1 MNGTGLTFRI
11 SGAPIEGTSRDQ
23 LMAGLGGDDMDAELF
38 SLQTHRSGGQVVD
51 RDAQP
56 GEDIVVLK
64 LASGPALFLHP
75 DSARA
80 LLVAGMPTTRDGRDA
95 GDVGDAA
102 VVGVSSSLPWS
113 EESPTRGLGSWASGV
128 ALEWFGILRGKSGH
142 SLAERGAD
150 WIRQQFDKPERQGL
164 YRLTSSAPPDE
175 FDPADRV
182 QALKLPAKPDA
193 PILVLV
199 HGTFSTTAGTFRHL
213 WPKDQEGN
221 TLLSGYGRDAYGFEH
236 PTLGTSPVQNAL
248 DLADALPRNARVHL
262 LTHSRGGLVAE
273 ILVRAAS
280 TSQVMEQ
287 IEQYFIGGQPGEL
300 RQLLKLVDLVRAKNL
315 SFDRVIRV
323 ACPVRGTLLASGRLD
338 AYLSVLHW
346 LMDLANLPVVG
357 GMLAAL
363 REIARAGL
371 KPETFAGL
379 AAMNP
384 RSNLVRW
391 LNAPLDAVDS
401 QLYVIA
407 GNSGG
412 NSIFTWIKTLL
423 ADAFFW
429 TDNDLVVQTRSMYG
443 GVPRKT
449 GSRAARFMLG
459 DGGEVSHFSYF
470 SFKQTREAIADAL
483 LPTPQRPWEP
493 IGLLSWAGADSSGVR
508 GSEAPPQAAPA
519 TGDRQRRRPTV
530 IVVPDFLGSHL
541 SERRGLLWLSQLSL
555 SAFASLGLDKA
566 EMLEKVSATGLVE
579 HCYGALCSRLAETHE
594 VIPLPYDWRKPV
606 EEAAASL
613 AARVQEWQ
621 QQRAG
626 GPLRILA
633 HGMGGLVVRAFH
645 MNHKELW
652 EEAMAFEGARVL
664 MLGVPHDGSWTPL
677 QVLSGGDAL
686 AGLLSASAPLFADL
700 QVRKAL
706 ATMPGFIQLQAG
718 LLDPALQLDLRSGW
732 EKQEELQREELAKRT
747 QWHRGPSAWAL
758 PTEQL
763 LTDARMFWDRLRK
776 DMATFEGEAE
786 KIVIVV
792 GKAKHT
798 VDHAAM
804 RDGRLCLSGNGR
816 GDGRVSLDSARMNQ
830 HTVWKIDAE
839 HGAMA
844 ATAKAFPGLLD
855 LLNTGK
861 TQLLDSQELQPA
873 QQVRTASGGSALT
886 DEPARLL
893 QRLMTNARP
902 PELGQLFSVAE
913 AEQREYGAKACLSVE
928 VYHGDL
934 RFLRQPLLIG
944 HYQSLILSGSEAVVD
959 KLVGHRMSKA
969 LRAGMYPEW
978 VGSHQIF
985 ENGKLIEIRRQK
997 QRLIPRPSA
1006 AIVVGLGEEGKLN
1019 SQKHAYTIRVGVL
1032 AYAERLA
1039 ENGRSDDTFEIAT
1052 TLLGSGGTGISVGD
1066 AVLALVQGIMDA
1078 NAKIADV
1085 NQSGGARWPTVRA
1098 LRIAEVYLDR
1108 ASDAWRV
1115 LKLHDQT
1122 NPGRL
1127 AIGRSLTEGEGR
1139 LNRPVDSSY
1148 RGATYDFIS
1157 VLRTPSAKNAEPQI
1171 GYSLD
1176 TRRARTEVRAQRA
1189 QGPLIRDLVERASNS
1204 TVVDPLIGRTLFNL
1218 LVPVEIEP
1226 YLAGSND
1233 MVMELD
1239 RDTAALPWELLD
1251 TDPDRKLASG
1261 NGPQPPWAVR
1271 SKIIRKLQTEH
1282 FRDKV
1287 IDAGSEDNVLI
1298 VGEPLADPSY
1308 PPLPGAK
1315 REAEAVAK
1323 VARASLGTAA
1333 DRVKELNNHDNAH
1346 TIINQLF
1353 ARNYRLV
1360 HIAGHGMRGANGG
1373 VVLSGRQT
1381 FLGPNEIRA
1390 MRVTPELV
1398 FINCCHLGQGDAQPF
1413 DRPDFAA
1420 SVAEELIRIGVRC
1433 VVAAGWMVEDQ
1444 PAERFASTF
1453 YTAIFNGC
1461 RFIDAVGQARLA
1473 AWEAKRESN
1482 TWAAYQCY
1490 GDPDWSWR
1498 NEVST
1503 RKPSPET
1510 EFANVASPSTLELV
1524 LQTIATETL
1533 YASSDNAGRHRR
1545 QLAYLEQEFGRW
1557 SQRGAIA
1564 EAFGNAYAALPDR
1577 GKALEWFRK
1586 ARDASDS
1593 KASLFAIE
1601 RYAEQLSMPEAS
1613 VNELNEAIDIL
1624 GVMRDRLGGTL
1635 RRYSLLGH
1643 AHKRLSMHL
1652 AEQGPDSKA
1661 ESLVQLATAC
1671 KNFTLASQ
1679 GQDNEKRYTFY
1690 PPRAVLMCELR
1701 LYFQEQQDRPNANWE
1716 SQRIS
1721 EATRAVEKAVQD
1733 DPNFFS
1739 IVAQS
1744 ELDVLK
1750 ALIRGDLRQIMND
1763 IERSLCDLHRRID
1776 TKMFWVWVHDDA
1788 RFLLEPYAALP
1799 RNPANLADQAEAQ
1812 AARKLLGILAG
1823 YAGKE
1828 TGHRDPEARARTD
1841 ARGERSKVSPVPTA
1855 A

>member
-1 MNGTGLTFRI
+1 MNGTRLTFRI
-11 SGAPIEGTSRDQ
+11 SGVPIEGTARDQ
-23 LMAGLGGDDMDAELF
+23 LMAGLGGSDVETELF
-38 SLQTHRSGGQVVD
+38 SVHTHRSAGRAVD
-51 RDAQP
+51 RDVQP

-75 DSARA
+75 VSAKA
-80 LLVAGMPTTRDGRDA
+80 LLVAGIQTTRDGSDVRDA
-95 GDVGDAA
+95 S

-113 EESPTRGLGSWASGV
+113 EEEPIRGLGSWASGV
-128 ALEWFGILRGKSGH
+128 ALEWFGILRRKSGH
-142 SLAERGAD
+142 SLAESGAD

-213 WPKDQEGN
+213 WTKDQAVN
-221 TLLSGYGRDAYGFEH
+221 TLLSAYGRDAYGFEH

-280 TSQVMEQ
+280 TSLDMEQ
-287 IEQYFIGGQPGEL
+287 IEQYFIGAPPGEL

-315 SFDRVIRV
+315 RFDRVIRV

-346 LMDLANLPVVG
+346 LMHLANLPVVG
-357 GMLAAL
+357 GMLGAV

-371 KPETFAGL
+371 KPETFPGL

-384 RSNLVRW
+384 RSALVRW
-391 LNAPLDAVDS
+391 LNAPLEPVDS
-401 QLYVIA
+401 QLYVVA

-412 NSIFTWIKTLL
+412 NSIFAWIKTLL
-423 ADAFFW
+423 ADSFFW

-449 GSRAARFMLG
+449 GLRAARFMLG

-470 SFKQTREAIADAL
+470 SFTQTRAAIADAL

-508 GSEAPPQAAPA
+508 GSEAPPLAAPA

-541 SERRGLLWLSQLSL
+541 EERRGLLWLSQLSL

-566 EMLEKVSATGLVE
+566 KTLERVSATGLVE
-579 HCYGALCSRLAETHE
+579 HCYGALCSRLAETHD
-594 VIPLPYDWRKPV
+594 VIPFPYDWRKPI
-606 EEAAASL
+606 EEAADSL
-613 AARVQEWQ
+613 AARVGDWQ

-633 HGMGGLVVRAFH
+633 HGAGGLVVRAFH

-664 MLGVPHDGSWTPL
+664 MLGVPHEGSWTPL

-686 AGLLSASAPLFADL
+686 AATLSAGAPLFGDL

-718 LLDPALQLDLRSGW
+718 LLDPSLQLDLRSGW

-747 QWHRGPSAWAL
+747 QWHNQPSAWAI

-763 LTDARMFWDRLRK
+763 LTDARLFWDRLRK
-776 DMATFEGEAE
+776 AMATFEGEAE
-786 KIVIVV
+786 KIVIVA

-798 VDHAAM
+798 VDHAAI
-804 RDGRLCLSGNGR
+804 RDGRLFLSGNGR

-830 HTVWKIDAE
+830 RTVWKIDAE
-839 HGAMA
+839 HGAMS
-844 ATAKAFPGLLD
+844 ATAEAFSGLLD
-855 LLNTGK
+855 LLNAGK
-861 TQLLDSQELQPA
+861 THLLDSQELPPA
-873 QQVRTASGGSALT
+873 QQVRTAAGDSTLT

-902 PELGQLFSVAE
+902 PELGHLFSVAE
-913 AEQREYGAKACLSVE
+913 IEQREYAGQARLSVE

-944 HYQSLILSGSEAVVD
+944 HYQSLILSGSESVVD
-959 KLVGHRMSKA
+959 KLVGQRMSKA

-985 ENGKLIEIRRQK
+985 ENGKQIEIRRQK

-1019 SQKHAYTIRVGVL
+1019 SQKHAYTIRIGVL

-1039 ENGRSDDTFEIAT
+1039 EGGRRDDTFEIAA

-1066 AVLALVQGIMDA
+1066 AALALVQGIMDA
-1078 NAKIADV
+1078 NAKIADI
-1085 NQSGGARWPTVRA
+1085 NQSSGAHWPTVRA
-1098 LRIAEVYLDR
+1098 LTIAEVYLDR

-1115 LKLHDQT
+1115 LKLHEQA

-1127 AIGRSLTEGEGR
+1127 AVGPSLTEAEGR
-1139 LNRPVDSSY
+1139 LRRPVDSSY

-1157 VLRTPSAKNAEPQI
+1157 VLRTPSGKDAEPQI

-1189 QGPLIRDLVERASNS
+1189 QGPLIRDLVEKASNS

-1251 TDPDRKLASG
+1251 TDPDRKLASA

-1271 SKIIRKLQTEH
+1271 SKIIRKLQTEQ

-1287 IDAGSEDNVLI
+1287 IDAGSEDNILI
-1298 VGEPLADPSY
+1298 VGEPLTDPSY
-1308 PPLPGAK
+1308 PRLPGAK
-1315 REAEAVAK
+1315 HEAEAVAK
-1323 VARASLGTAA
+1323 VARASLGAA
-1333 DRVKELNNHDNAH
+1333 GDRVKELNNDDAH

-1373 VVLSGRQT
+1373 VVLSGQRT

-1398 FINCCHLGQGDAQPF
+1398 FINCCHLGQGDGQPF

-1444 PAERFASTF
+1444 PAERFASAF

-1545 QLAYLEQEFGRW
+1545 NLAYLEHTFERW
-1557 SQRGAIA
+1557 SRRGAIA

-1577 GKALEWFRK
+1577 AKALEWFRK

-1593 KASLFAIE
+1593 KASLMAIE
-1601 RYAEQLSMPEAS
+1601 RYAEQLSMPGAS
-1613 VNELNEAIDIL
+1613 ADELNEAIVIL
-1624 GVMRDRLGGTL
+1624 TVMKDRLTGTL

-1643 AHKRLSMHL
+1643 AHKRLSMRL
-1652 AEQGPDSKA
+1652 AEQGLTSKA
-1661 ESLVQLATAC
+1661 KSLAQLGAAC
-1671 KNFTLASQ
+1671 ENFTLASQ
-1679 GQDNEKRYTFY
+1679 AQDDEKRYTFY

-1701 LYFQEQQDRPNANWE
+1701 RYFQQQQARPGPDWE
-1716 SQRIS
+1716 TQRIS
-1721 EATRAVEKAVQD
+1721 DATRAVDLAARD

-1750 ALIRGDLRQIMND
+1750 ALIRGELRQIVND

-1776 TKMFWVWVHDDA
+1776 TQMFWIWVHDDA

-1799 RNPANLADQAEAQ
+1799 RDPADLADQAEVQ
-1812 AARKLLGILAG
+1812 AATRLLGILAG
-1823 YAGKE
+1823 YAGDE
-1828 TGHRDPEARARTD
+1828 TSQRAPEAGAGTV
-1841 ARGERSKVSPVPTA
+1841 AGAERSEVRPAPTA

>member
-23 LMAGLGGDDMDAELF
+23 LMESLGGGGMDAELF
-38 SLQTHRSGGQVVD
+38 SLQTHRSAGRAVD
-51 RDAQP
+51 RDVQP

-80 LLVAGMPTTRDGRDA
+80 LLIAGMPTTRDGKDS
-95 GDVGDAA
+95 GDAA

-113 EESPTRGLGSWASGV
+113 EDGPTRSLGSWASGV
-128 ALEWFGILRGKSGH
+128 ALEWFGILRRKSGQ

-175 FDPADRV
+175 MDPADRIPV
-182 QALKLPAKPDA
+182 LKLPAQPDA

-213 WPKDQEGN
+213 WTKDSTAN
-221 TLLSGYGRDAYGFEH
+221 TLLNGYKDDAYGFEH
-236 PTLGTSPVQNAL
+236 PTLGTSPVQNAV
-248 DLADALPRNARVHL
+248 DLAKALPPNARVHL

-273 ILVRAAS
+273 ILVRAANS
-280 TSQVMEQ
+280 SNAVAQ
-287 IEQYFIGGQPGEL
+287 IEQYFIGAPPDES
-300 RQLLKLVDLVRAKNL
+300 RQVLELVDLVRDKNL
-315 SFDRVIRV
+315 RFDRVIRV
-323 ACPVRGTLLASGRLD
+323 ACPVRGTLLASERLD

-346 LMDLANLPVVG
+346 LMQMAQLPIASGVLAG
-357 GMLAAL
+357 L

-379 AAMNP
+379 ASMHP
-384 RSNLVRW
+384 RSHLVRW
-391 LNAPLDAVDS
+391 LNAPLEPVDS

-412 NSIFTWIKTLL
+412 NSLFTWIKTLL
-423 ADAFFW
+423 ADSFFW
-429 TDNDLVVQTRSMYG
+429 TDNDLVVQTRSMYS

-449 GSRAARFMLG
+449 GLRAARFMLG
-459 DGGEVSHFSYF
+459 NGGEVSHFSYF
-470 SFKQTREAIADAL
+470 SFTQTREAIADAL

-519 TGDRQRRRPTV
+519 PGDRQRRRPTV

-541 SERRGLLWLSQLSL
+541 DERRGRLWLSQLSL

-566 EMLEKVSATGLVE
+566 KDLEKVSSTGLVE
-579 HCYGALCSRLAETHE
+579 HCYGALCSRLAETHD

-606 EEAAASL
+606 EEAAANL
-613 AARVQEWQ
+613 ATRVREWQ

-645 MNHKELW
+645 MNHKDLW

-664 MLGVPHDGSWTPL
+664 MLGVPHEGSWTPL

-686 AGLLSASAPLFADL
+686 AGLLSAGAPLFADL

-732 EKQEELQREELAKRT
+732 EKQEELQREELAKLT
-747 QWHRGPSAWAL
+747 QWHEGPSAWAI
-758 PTEQL
+758 PAQQL
-763 LTDARMFWDRLRK
+763 LTDARLFWDRMRK

-786 KIVIVV
+786 KIVIVA

-804 RDGRLCLSGNGR
+804 RDGRLWLSGNGR

-830 HTVWKIDAE
+830 LTVWKIDAE
-839 HGAMA
+839 HGAMPA
-844 ATAKAFPGLLD
+844 ATRAFSGLLD
-855 LLNTGK
+855 LLNAGK
-861 TQLLDSQELQPA
+861 THLLDRQELQPT
-873 QQVRTASGGSALT
+873 QQVRTATGSSALM

-913 AEQREYGAKACLSVE
+913 AEQREHAVKAPLSVE
-928 VYHGDL
+928 VHHGDL

-959 KLVGHRMSKA
+959 KLVGQRMSKA

-985 ENGKLIEIRRQK
+985 ENGQRIEIRRQK

-1006 AIVVGLGEEGKLN
+1006 AVVVGLGEEGKLN

-1032 AYAERLA
+1032 AYAERLG
-1039 ENGRSDDTFEIAT
+1039 ESGYNDDTFEIAA

-1066 AVLALVQGIMDA
+1066 AALALVQGIMDA
-1078 NAKIADV
+1078 NAKIADI

-1098 LRIAEVYLDR
+1098 LTIAEVYLDR

-1127 AIGRSLTEGEGR
+1127 VIGRSVTEAEGNLR
-1139 LNRPVDSSY
+1139 RPVESSY

-1157 VLRTPSAKNAEPQI
+1157 VLRTPSAKDAEPQI

-1189 QGPLIRDLVERASNS
+1189 QGPLIRDLMEKASNS

-1251 TDPDRKLASG
+1251 TDPDRKMASG

-1298 VGEPLADPSY
+1298 VGEPLTDSSY
-1308 PPLPGAK
+1308 PRLPGAK
-1315 REAEAVAK
+1315 HEAEAVAK
-1323 VARASLGTAA
+1323 VARASLGTAS
-1333 DRVKELNNHDNAH
+1333 DRVKELNSNDDAH

-1373 VVLSGRQT
+1373 VVLSGRRT

-1398 FINCCHLGQGDAQPF
+1398 FINCCHLGQGDVQPF

-1444 PAERFASTF
+1444 PAERFASAF
-1453 YTAIFNGC
+1453 YAAIFNGC

-1510 EFANVASPSTLELV
+1510 EYANIASPSTLEVV

-1533 YASSDNAGRHRR
+1533 YASSDNAIRHRR
-1545 QLAYLEQEFGRW
+1545 HLSYLEQQFGQW
-1557 SQRGAIA
+1557 TQRGAIA

-1586 ARDASDS
+1586 ARNASDS
-1593 KASLFAIE
+1593 KASLSAIE

-1613 VNELNEAIDIL
+1613 VDELNEATVVL
-1624 GVMRDRLGGTL
+1624 TVMIERLGGTL

-1643 AHKRLSMHL
+1643 AHKRLSMRL
-1652 AEQGPDSKA
+1652 AEQGLDSKA
-1661 ESLVQLATAC
+1661 ESLAHLVSAC
-1671 KNFTLASQ
+1671 ENFTLASQ
-1679 GQDNEKRYTFY
+1679 AQDDEKRYSFY

-1701 LYFQEQQDRPNANWE
+1701 HYFQKQQARPSADWE
-1716 SQRIS
+1716 SRRIS
-1721 EATRAVEKAVQD
+1721 EATRAVDKAVQD

-1750 ALIRGDLRQIMND
+1750 ALIRGDLRQIMHD
-1763 IERSLCDLHRRID
+1763 IEHSLCDLHRRID
-1776 TKMFWVWVHDDA
+1776 TKMFWIWVHDDA
-1788 RFLLEPYAALP
+1788 RFLLEAYAALP
-1799 RNPANLADQAEAQ
+1799 RNRANPAEQAEVQ
-1812 AARKLLGILAG
+1812 AASKLLGMLAS
-1823 YAGKE
+1823 YAGE
-1828 TGHRDPEARARTD
+1828 DAGRRDPEARAPTD
-1841 ARGERSKVSPVPTA
+1841 AREERSEVSPVQTVA
-1855 A
+1855 

>member
-1 MNGTGLTFRI
+1 MSGTGLTFRI
-11 SGAPIEGTSRDQ
+11 SGVPIEGMSRDQ
-23 LMAGLGGDDMDAELF
+23 LIEGFGGGDMDAELF
-38 SLQTHRSGGQVVD
+38 SMQTHRSAGRVVD
-51 RDAQP
+51 RDVQP

-64 LASGPALFLHP
+64 LASGPTLFLHP
-75 DSARA
+75 DSAKA
-80 LLVAGMPTTRDGRDA
+80 LLAAGMPITRDGRDA
-95 GDVGDAA
+95 RDAA
-102 VVGVSSSLPWS
+102 VVGVSSSLPWG
-113 EESPTRGLGSWASGV
+113 EEGPTRGLGSWASNV
-128 ALEWFGILRGKSGH
+128 ALEWFGILRRKTRH

-164 YRLTSSAPPDE
+164 YRLTSNAPPDE
-175 FDPADRV
+175 MDPANRIT
-182 QALKLPAKPDA
+182 ALKLPARPNS
-193 PILVLV
+193 PILILV

-213 WPKDQEGN
+213 WTKDAAAN
-221 TLLSGYGRDAYGFEH
+221 TLLNSYEGDAYGFEH

-248 DLADALPRNARVHL
+248 DLAKALPPNARVHL
-262 LTHSRGGLVAE
+262 LTHSRGGMVAE
-273 ILVRAAS
+273 ILVRAANS
-280 TSQVMEQ
+280 SNVLAQ
-287 IEQYFIGGQPGEL
+287 IEQYFTGAPFDES
-300 RQLLKLVDLVRAKNL
+300 RRLLELVDLVQNKNL
-315 SFDRVIRV
+315 QFDRVIRV

-346 LMDLANLPVVG
+346 LMQLAHLPITG
-357 GMLAAL
+357 AMLAAL
-363 REIARAGL
+363 REVARAGL
-371 KPETFAGL
+371 KPETFPGL
-379 AAMNP
+379 AAMHP
-384 RSNLVRW
+384 RSHLVRW
-391 LNAPLDAVDS
+391 LNAPLEAVDS

-407 GNSGG
+407 GNSSGH
-412 NSIFTWIKTLL
+412 SLFTWIKTLL
-423 ADAFFW
+423 ADSFFW

-449 GSRAARFMLG
+449 GSRAARFVLG

-470 SFKQTREAIADAL
+470 SFTQTREAIADAL
-483 LPTPQRPWEP
+483 LTTPQRPWEP
-493 IGLLSWAGADSSGVR
+493 IGLLSWAGVDSSGVR
-508 GSEAPPQAAPA
+508 GGDATPQAAPA
-519 TGDRQRRRPTV
+519 PGNRQRQRPTV

-541 SERRGLLWLSQLSL
+541 DERRGRLWLSQLSL
-555 SAFASLGLDKA
+555 SAFASLGLDKS
-566 EMLEKVSATGLVE
+566 ESLEKVSANNLVE
-579 HCYGALCSRLAETHE
+579 HCYGALCSRLAETHD

-613 AARVQEWQ
+613 ASRVQEWQ

-645 MNHKELW
+645 MNHKDVW
-652 EEAMAFEGARVL
+652 DEAMAFEGARVI
-664 MLGVPHDGSWTPL
+664 MLGVPHEGSWTPL

-686 AGLLSASAPLFADL
+686 AGLLSAGAPLFADL

-732 EKQEELQREELAKRT
+732 ERQEELQRAELAKLTR
-747 QWHRGPSAWAL
+747 WHEGPSAWAI
-758 PTEQL
+758 PTQQL
-763 LTDARMFWDRLRK
+763 LTDAKLFWDRMRK
-776 DMATFEGEAE
+776 DMAAFEGEAE
-786 KIVIVV
+786 KIVIVT

-804 RDGRLCLSGNGR
+804 RDGRLWLSGTGH

-830 HTVWKIDAE
+830 LTIWKIDAE
-839 HGAMA
+839 HGAMPA
-844 ATAKAFPGLLD
+844 VAGAFSGLLD
-855 LLNTGK
+855 LLNAGK
-861 TQLLDSQELQPA
+861 THLLDSQELQPA
-873 QQVRTASGGSALT
+873 QQVQHANGGTALA

-913 AEQREYGAKACLSVE
+913 AEQRAHTAKAHLSVE

-934 RFLRQPLLIG
+934 RFLRQPLMIG

-959 KLVGHRMSKA
+959 KLVGQRMSKA
-969 LRAGMYPEW
+969 LRAGMYPEY
-978 VGSHQIF
+978 VGSNQIF
-985 ENGKLIEIRRQK
+985 ENGPQIEIRRQK
-997 QRLIPRPSA
+997 QRFIPRPNA
-1006 AIVVGLGEEGKLN
+1006 AVVVGLGEEGKLN

-1039 ENGRSDDTFEIAT
+1039 ESGRSDDTFEIAA

-1066 AVLALVQGIMDA
+1066 AALALVQGIMDA
-1078 NAKIADV
+1078 NAKIADI

-1098 LRIAEVYLDR
+1098 LTIVEVYLDR

-1115 LKLHDQT
+1115 LKLQEQS

-1127 AIGRSLTEGEGR
+1127 AIGRSLTEAEGNLR
-1139 LNRPVDSSY
+1139 RPVESSY

-1157 VLRTPSAKNAEPQI
+1157 VLRTPSAKDAEPQI

-1189 QGPLIRDLVERASNS
+1189 QGALIRDLVEKASNS

-1251 TDPDRKLASG
+1251 TDPDRKMASG

-1287 IDAGSEDNVLI
+1287 IDAGREDNVLI
-1298 VGEPLADPSY
+1298 VGEPLTDPSY
-1308 PPLPGAK
+1308 PRLPGAK
-1315 REAEAVAK
+1315 HEAEAVAR
-1323 VARASLGTAA
+1323 VARASLGTGG
-1333 DRVKELNNHDNAH
+1333 DRVKELNNNDDAH

-1373 VVLSGRQT
+1373 VVLSGRRT

-1398 FINCCHLGQGDAQPF
+1398 FINCCHLGQGDAPPF

-1444 PAERFASTF
+1444 PAERFASAF
-1453 YTAIFNGC
+1453 YNAIFNGC
-1461 RFIDAVGQARLA
+1461 RFIDAVGQARMA

-1503 RKPSPET
+1503 RKPSPEA

-1524 LQTIATETL
+1524 LQTIATEIL
-1533 YASSDNAGRHRR
+1533 YASSDNASWYRR
-1545 QLAYLEQEFGRW
+1545 QLAHLEHKFGEW
-1557 SQRGAIA
+1557 GQRGAIA

-1577 GKALEWFRK
+1577 VKALEWFRK
-1586 ARDASDS
+1586 ARNASDS
-1593 KASLFAIE
+1593 KASLSAIE
-1601 RYAEQLSMPEAS
+1601 RYAEQLSMPGAS
-1613 VNELNEAIDIL
+1613 VDELNEAVI
-1624 GVMRDRLGGTL
+1624 VMTVMGDRLGGTL

-1643 AHKRLSMHL
+1643 AHKRLSMRL
-1652 AEQGPDSKA
+1652 AEQGMDSKA
-1661 ESLVQLATAC
+1661 ESLAQLATAC
-1671 KNFTLASQ
+1671 ENFTLA
-1679 GQDNEKRYTFY
+1679 GQAQDDEKRFTFY
-1690 PPRAVLMCELR
+1690 PPRAVLMCKLR
-1701 LYFQEQQDRPNANWE
+1701 HHFQDQQACPDVDWE
-1716 SQRIS
+1716 SQRIM
-1721 EATRAVEKAVQD
+1721 EATIAVDRAVQT

-1750 ALIRGDLRQIMND
+1750 ALIRGDLRQIMSN
-1763 IERSLCDLHRRID
+1763 IEHSLCDLHRRID
-1776 TKMFWVWVHDDA
+1776 TKMFWIWVHDDA
-1788 RFLLEPYAALP
+1788 RFLLEPYATLP
-1799 RNPANLADQAEAQ
+1799 RNPANPVDQAEVR
-1812 AARKLLGILAG
+1812 AARKLLEILAG
-1823 YAGKE
+1823 YAGME
-1828 TGHRDPEARARTD
+1828 ASRLDPEAWARTN
-1841 ARGERSKVSPVPTA
+1841 ALEERLEVIAVSTPA
-1855 A
+1855 